1 MAFSTSGSLAVH
13 MPVHSGE
20 FAFPLR
26 VQCRTMTQWRKALLD
41 QLAAVLEEYD
51 LPESIDVNV
60 LVQDSAPR
68 QRVAS
73 NDAGA
78 HEDES
83 DAQRSAGCLFNLRI
97 KPAAYAASA
106 TSRPVDRFL
115 RQGRARA
122 PRADDDDLFDNRAG
136 RTTTSRREERLAR
149 FLREC
154 SPPPRTSRSAAEPEI
169 GLFDVSEV
177 VEQEENARARMGSDS
192 CSRVACAKTAQPDA
206 NECSEGDLLGALRTL
221 LSELSSQSPMKDSQA
236 WKASS
241 SSASQGSNK
250 SDSSETW
257 RTRKEQQFSAGLN
270 KNKALESISR
280 ADTME
285 QLFQNLGKATDSMG
299 ATESIARFVPPQT
312 EERACCALS
321 EGKNSSGVKH
331 CACTAPWLYLNDVS
345 AFGISAAP
353 AR

>member
-154 SPPPRTSRSAAEPEI
+154 SPPPRTSRS
-169 GLFDVSEV
+169 
-177 VEQEENARARMGSDS
+177 
-192 CSRVACAKTAQPDA
+192 
-206 NECSEGDLLGALRTL
+206 
-221 LSELSSQSPMKDSQA
+221 
-236 WKASS
+236 
-241 SSASQGSNK
+241 
-250 SDSSETW
+250 SSETW

>member
-1 MAFSTSGSLAVH
+1 MSLKNHKTSYSDSNSLTFDIRVH
-13 MPVHSGE
+13 LFGKVHSR
-20 FAFPLR
+20 FRPFS

-122 PRADDDDLFDNRAG
+122 PRADDDDLFDNHAG

-154 SPPPRTSRSAAEPEI
+154 SPPPRTSRSAAEPEQ
-169 GLFDVSEV
+169 VCSSMQTWVVAEYSEPC
-177 VEQEENARARMGSDS
+177 ND
-192 CSRVACAKTAQPDA
+192 
-206 NECSEGDLLGALRTL
+206 
-221 LSELSSQSPMKDSQA
+221 
-236 WKASS
+236 
-241 SSASQGSNK
+241 
-250 SDSSETW
+250 ET
-257 RTRKEQQFSAGLN
+257 
-270 KNKALESISR
+270 
-280 ADTME
+280 
-285 QLFQNLGKATDSMG
+285 
-299 ATESIARFVPPQT
+299 
-312 EERACCALS
+312 ER
-321 EGKNSSGVKH
+321 
-331 CACTAPWLYLNDVS
+331 
-345 AFGISAAP
+345 P
-353 AR
+353 ARRVFRTTPRPSPRGRKSESNTDT